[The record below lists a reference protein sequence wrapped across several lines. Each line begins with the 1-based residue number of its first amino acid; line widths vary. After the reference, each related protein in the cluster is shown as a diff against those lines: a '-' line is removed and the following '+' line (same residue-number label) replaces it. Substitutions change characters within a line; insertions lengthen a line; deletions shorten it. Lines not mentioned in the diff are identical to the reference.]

1 VREHLR
7 VDGRGASVFVDIGGQ
22 VERYC
27 EGMVCRRVVV
37 LCLYQLSCIRS
48 TRITRST
55 RSIGFPLRAGRASD
69 THVGKIRAQLLQ
81 VPALAPV
88 SLPA

>member
-1 VREHLR
+1 MCEHLR
-7 VDGRGASVFVDIGGQ
+7 VDGRCASVFVDVGGQ

-27 EGMVCRRVVV
+27 QGMVCGRVVV
-37 LCLYQLSCIRS
+37 LCFCQFSGI
-48 TRITRST
+48 
-55 RSIGFPLRAGRASD
+55 RSIGFPFRAGGASD
-69 THVGKIRAQLLQ
+69 THVGKMRAQLLQ